1 MEAALEDFAADEG
14 LSSAQ
19 EIVEALEQA
28 RDETNE
34 FAELDRLIDTMTKKE
49 EFFLMMQKKA
59 GRLLKN
65 KTEDLSMMDDLGSS
79 AGGKSADSGS
89 SSGRHK

>member
-1 MEAALEDFAADEG
+1 M
-14 LSSAQ
+14 
-19 EIVEALEQA
+19 ALEQA

-59 GRLLKN
+59 GRLLK
-65 KTEDLSMMDDLGSS
+65 KKQEDLSMMSSLGEDAG
-79 AGGKSADSGS
+79 AGGKTAEG
-89 SSGRHK
+89 GRSHK